1 MGAQQSSASS
11 ASPLSASS
19 GASASSSSASPL
31 SASSTSPLSLSPTPS
46 PSRLCEFSKKQAE
59 EFTKEIKLLE
69 NSEVD
74 MRIKA
79 EQVLQF
85 QLPAQLVSKMFH
97 LPTAPFE
104 EKNACLE
111 DPNLNHPLLIK
122 RILCL
127 ELIDILKRYRDAL
140 KKITALCEKCQTEE
154 ALENVDDKINELM
167 RQFEEGLGWFNLFIA
182 KFQKGNFPN
191 DEYGTALKDKLV
203 KTTSEM
209 NRKFENVEN
218 IKSQMKAICQE
229 RDKSRELRSVAYSAR
244 IGIGGRTRNKRGM
257 SKKQKLSRKQKTKK
271 NKKGAK
277 R

>member
-11 ASPLSASS
+11 PSSASP
-19 GASASSSSASPL
+19 SSASPL
-31 SASSTSPLSLSPTPS
+31 SLSPLSLSPTSS
-46 PSRLCEFSKKQAE
+46 PSRLCEFSKKQAD

-85 QLPAQLVSKMFH
+85 QLSAQLASKMFH

-104 EKNACLE
+104 EKHAYLE
-111 DPNLNHPLLIK
+111 DPSINHPLLIK

-127 ELIDILKRYRDAL
+127 ELIDILKRYRDTL

-154 ALENVDDKINELM
+154 ALENVDDKIDEIM
-167 RQFEEGLGWFNLFIA
+167 RHFEQGFGWFNLFIA
-182 KFQKGNFPN
+182 KFKKGDFPN

-209 NRKFENVEN
+209 NRKFENVEK
-218 IKSQMKAICQE
+218 IKNEMKAICQE

-244 IGIGGRTRNKRGM
+244 VGIGGRTRNKRSSR
-257 SKKQKLSRKQKTKK
+257 SKKQKLSRKQKTK
-271 NKKGAK
+271 NKK
-277 R
+277 

>member
-1 MGAQQSSASS
+1 MGAQQSSASSGASASS

-19 GASASSSSASPL
+19 A
-31 SASSTSPLSLSPTPS
+31 SPLSLSPTSS
-46 PSRLCEFSKKQAE
+46 PSRLCDFSKKQAE
-59 EFTKEIKLLE
+59 EFTEEIKLLE

-79 EQVLQF
+79 ERALQF
-85 QLPAQLVSKMFH
+85 QLPPQLLSKMFH

-127 ELIDILKRYRDAL
+127 ELIDILKRYRDTL
-140 KKITALCEKCQTEE
+140 KKITALCVKCQTEE

-167 RQFEEGLGWFNLFIA
+167 RQFEEGLGWFNLFIT

-191 DEYGTALKDKLV
+191 DDYGTALKNKLV
-203 KTTSEM
+203 RITSEM
-209 NRKFENVEN
+209 NKKFENVEN

-229 RDKSRELRSVAYSAR
+229 RDKSRELKSVAYNAR
-244 IGIGGRTRNKRGM
+244 IGIGGTKTRTRNKRGM